1 MAPHDRRH
9 RPVSFSCRPG
19 VAVDSVAALPGYSVE
34 RLPYAVMGVSPRCPR
49 TAINRQRRQPVNIKL
64 AQALSPRAT
73 HGNTL
78 VMRRSVGGD
87 EDQGAMVPAV
97 VRDRGRRARCV
108 PDRPVNAGNLRSL
121 PDNPIHRLTCGRA
134 G

>member
-1 MAPHDRRH
+1 MIGAIALF
-9 RPVSFSCRPG
+9 SFSCRPG

-49 TAINRQRRQPVNIKL
+49 TAINSQQPPP
-64 AQALSPRAT
+64 AATREHQASAGVEPASNARD
-73 HGNTL
+73 TL

-108 PDRPVNAGNLRSL
+108 PDQPVNAGNLRSL
-121 PDNPIHRLTCGRA
+121 PDNPIHRLTCERA